1 MKSFLTILLLS
12 SAIFALIDETPVVEA
27 VPESQK
33 TDLII
38 NMDQLKGL
46 SHSKRHSARKAKQ
59 VHSRN
64 MKTSQDKEETTSDV
78 NLSQFSTDEFPSEL
92 QSEIET
98 LKDAILGL
106 DYAMKNEKDG
116 ETCFCMTTG
125 KVIKKSLED
134 YQDLFLENHKEAL
147 SEIID
152 KYGENDDDDDG
163 DSGDFD
169 KKRRQLSS
177 KTETRNLK
185 VSHKQRRVHRNRQ

>member
-64 MKTSQDKEETTSDV
+64 MEASQDKEETTSDL
-78 NLSQFSTDEFPSEL
+78 NLENFSIDEFPCEL

-98 LKDAILGL
+98 LKDAISRL
-106 DYAMKNEKDG
+106 DNAMNKDTDG
-116 ETCFCMTTG
+116 QTCFSMSTG

-147 SEIID
+147 SEVID
-152 KYGENDDDDDG
+152 KYRENDDYVVDVDER
-163 DSGDFD
+163 

-177 KTETRNLK
+177 KTGTRNLK